1 MKNLNDI
8 NWEKQI
14 EKDYNDFGYV
24 KVAEGER
31 DDLPNQDRK
40 KLIKDIKKEYN
51 SINFKNIFPLAEL
64 KVYTEKSSDHI
75 SIIALHSRF
84 GTFRMEDLGENYLI
98 PSQNFKDNKKSEFI
112 EYLSNQG
119 IVCKEL
125 NENYLSI
132 IKTKK

>member
-98 PSQNFKDNKKSEFI
+98 PSQNFKDNKK
-112 EYLSNQG
+112 
-119 IVCKEL
+119 
-125 NENYLSI
+125 
-132 IKTKK
+132 

>member
-14 EKDYNDFGYV
+14 EKDYYELGYV

>member
-64 KVYTEKSSDHI
+64 KIYTEKSSDHI

>member
-64 KVYTEKSSDHI
+64 KIYTEKSSDHI

-132 IKTKK
+132 IKTNK